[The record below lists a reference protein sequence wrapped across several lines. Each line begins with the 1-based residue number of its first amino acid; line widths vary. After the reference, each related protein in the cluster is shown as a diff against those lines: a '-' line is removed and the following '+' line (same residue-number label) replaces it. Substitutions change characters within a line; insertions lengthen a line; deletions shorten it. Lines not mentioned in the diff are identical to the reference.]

1 MNPEKLLLLI
11 YWVGEPNDD
20 GTRNVIFELNGAPRE
35 VTVVDNTA
43 ISSVKE
49 VRMADPDDM
58 SEIASSLP
66 GAVSKILVAEGDEV
80 EEIKLWR
87 LLKR

>member
-1 MNPEKLLLLI
+1 MGWEN
-11 YWVGEPNDD
+11 NDD
-20 GTRNVIFELNGAPRE
+20 GTRNVIFELNGARRE

-66 GAVSKILVAEGDEV
+66 GAVSKILVVEGDEV
-80 EEIKLWR
+80 EEKSNFGDY
-87 LLKR
+87 